1 MPHASSKLRGSGTFD
16 FRPVGGAAVN
26 LFAYGTLMDKR
37 IMFRVIGRTPP
48 SPVPATL
55 HGYRKFET
63 TLGYPIILPEAGAST
78 SGLVF
83 FSLTIA
89 DWKRLDEYEVVNGS
103 PPAYFRRLVT
113 VQGAHGSI
121 SANAYIGN
129 LNHFRTR
136 IKG

>member
-1 MPHASSKLRGSGTFD
+1 M
-16 FRPVGGAAVN
+16 N

-37 IMFRVIGRTPP
+37 VMFKVIGRSLPAA
-48 SPVPATL
+48 VPATL
-55 HGYRKFET
+55 HGYRKYET

-83 FSLTIA
+83 FSLTTA

-121 SANAYIGN
+121 SANTYVGN
-129 LNHFRTR
+129 LHFFRTR
-136 IKG
+136 LKL